1 MTGKKTGGK
10 KLGSL
15 NRTTRLKRSMA
26 AGNEDAL
33 AEMRRIARGD
43 VPCGVCHGRG
53 KTKYQPARRSE
64 NGEWIVSD
72 PDAGKLAERTCLSC
86 YGSGK
91 EIISPELKAKMWA
104 EIAKYERPQLKA
116 VQVGGDP
123 EKPIQAHLV
132 VEFVR
137 PGNG

>member
-10 KLGSL
+10 KLGSI
-15 NRTTRLKRSMA
+15 NKTTRLKRSVA

-33 AEMRRIARGD
+33 EEMRRIARGD
-43 VPCGVCHGRG
+43 VPCGVCHGKG

-91 EIISPELKAKMWA
+91 EIISPELKAKMWG

-116 VQVGGDP
+116 VQVNGDP
-123 EKPIQAHLV
+123 ENPLRTHLT

-137 PGNG
+137 SSNA